1 MSVFECIHCDR
12 LLTKEATQDWGAKG
26 GVCDNC
32 SEQLADSSLMR
43 EQAREEANEAWRTDN

>member
-1 MSVFECIHCDR
+1 MFECIHCDR
-12 LLTKEATQDWGAKG
+12 LLTKEATQDWGGKG

-43 EQAREEANEAWRTDN
+43 EQALEEANEAYRTDN